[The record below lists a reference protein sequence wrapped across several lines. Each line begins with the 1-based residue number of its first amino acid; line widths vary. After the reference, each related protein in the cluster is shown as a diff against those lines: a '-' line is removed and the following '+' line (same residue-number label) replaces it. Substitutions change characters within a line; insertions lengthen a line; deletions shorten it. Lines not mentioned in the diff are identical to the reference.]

1 MLAGRKIF
9 LLVKRIFQ
17 FLGTVIMLC
26 LFFIYLFVIVTEVFY
41 ASGEIYYYYYIA
53 VDYIRKKHFFE
64 ARGRKSLSVN
74 RA

>member
-1 MLAGRKIF
+1 
-9 LLVKRIFQ
+9 
-17 FLGTVIMLC
+17 MLC